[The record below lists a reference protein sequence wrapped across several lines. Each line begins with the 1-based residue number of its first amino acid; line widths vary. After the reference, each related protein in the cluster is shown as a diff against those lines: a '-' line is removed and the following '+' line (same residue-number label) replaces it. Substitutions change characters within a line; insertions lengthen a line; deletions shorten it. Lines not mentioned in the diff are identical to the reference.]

1 MHGLE
6 YYENKYNQ
14 RISEALDINDSD
26 VRATFTDEDF
36 SIRDLRTMIFRE
48 ACEGNLRENAET
60 AFGQLLRGGVQA
72 LAVDYFNY
80 SAGSTIYQDLVQYI
94 KTDKFAEFYA
104 PMYGVELPK
113 EVNRE
118 GRYAESTL
126 HGTDSMIINKKFGR
140 LYEFEEELW
149 LHDRTGQIKAK
160 SQQIGEGMR
169 ILKELYFSARLCG
182 VAMRFPEDIYVE
194 APKVVSQIYKH
205 DLFGKGDDGNLYGNR
220 PQANEVLLTQQS
232 LEQAYLSMLQSRDP
246 HGKRIM
252 VNVNHLVVS
261 ASDTFNAAKLIH
273 SALQPS
279 VPAVSNQGTGGNPFF
294 TGGATGWIN
303 TINPL
308 VGMFKLKVG
317 RYLPLKHWF
326 IGEAKKGVIEQE
338 EAPMTIVQENPTSGE
353 SFSRDVYVF
362 KSKARWEMDWI
373 EGSPVFWYKGYNPAP

>member
-1 MHGLE
+1 MYDLE
-6 YYENKYNQ
+6 FYENKYNQ
-14 RISEALDINDSD
+14 RIQESCALSEADI
-26 VRATFTDEDF
+26 RATFRDENF
-36 SIRDLRTMIFRE
+36 SIRDLRTMVFKE
-48 ACEGNLRENAET
+48 AYEGNLKENAET

-72 LAVDYFNY
+72 LALDFFNY
-80 SAGSTIYQDLVQYI
+80 SAGTTIYQDIVQYI
-94 KTDKFAEFYA
+94 RTDKYAEFYA

-140 LYEFEEELW
+140 LYKFEEELW

-169 ILKELYFSARLCG
+169 ILKELYFTARLCG
-182 VAMRFPEDIYVE
+182 VEMRFPEDIYVT
-194 APKVVSQIYKH
+194 APKVVADVFKS
-205 DLFGKGDDGNLYGNR
+205 DLFGVVDGENYGNR
-220 PQANEVLLTQQS
+220 PVDDNVLLTQQS
-232 LEQAYLSMLQSRDP
+232 LEQAYMRMLQSRDP

-252 VNVNHLVVS
+252 VNVNTLLVS
-261 ASDTFNAAKLIH
+261 PSDTFNAAKLIH
-273 SALQPS
+273 STLQPS
-279 VPAVSNQGTGGNPFF
+279 TPAVSNQGAGGTPFF
-294 TGGATGWIN
+294 TGGSTGWIN

-326 IGEAKKGVIEQE
+326 IGEAKKGLIEQE
-338 EAPMTIVQENPTSGE
+338 EAPMSIVQENPTSGE

-373 EGSPVFWYKGYNPAP
+373 EGSPVFWYKGYNPA

>member
-1 MHGLE
+1 MFDLE

-14 RISEALDINDSD
+14 RLSESMELSEADI
-26 VRATFTDEDF
+26 RATFRAEDF
-36 SIRDLRTMIFRE
+36 SIRNLRTMIFQE
-48 ACEGNLRENAET
+48 ACEGNLKENAET
-60 AFGQLLRGGVQA
+60 AFGNLLRGGIQA
-72 LAVDYFNY
+72 LALDYFNY
-80 SAGSTIYQDLVQYI
+80 SAGSTIYQDLVQYVR
-94 KTDKFAEFYA
+94 TDKYAEFYG

-126 HGTDSMIINKKFGR
+126 HGTDSMIVNKKFGR
-140 LYEFEEELW
+140 LYKFEEELW
-149 LHDRTGQIKAK
+149 LHDRTGQVKAK

-182 VAMRFPEDIYVE
+182 VAMRFPEDIYIE
-194 APKVVSQIYKH
+194 APKVVAQIYKD
-205 DLFGKGDDGNLYGNR
+205 DLFGTVGGQKFGNR
-220 PQANEVLLTQQS
+220 PEANEVLLTQQS
-232 LEQAYLSMLQSRDP
+232 LEGAYLNMLQSRDP
-246 HGKRIM
+246 HQKRIM
-252 VNVNHLVVS
+252 VNVNTLVVS

-273 SALQPS
+273 STLQPS
-279 VPAVSNQGTGGNPFF
+279 VPAVSNQGAGSSPFF
-294 TGGATGWIN
+294 TGGNTGWIN

-326 IGEAKKGVIEQE
+326 IGEAKKGIIEQE
-338 EAPMTIVQENPTSGE
+338 EAPMSIVQENPTSGE